1 MKLGGVG
8 EYDRITLLSVIFIIY
23 KKRKKSLSI
32 IAHNS
37 DNHSKVLLN
46 IMQDLGVQNLKNIW
60 ENLSMPRL
68 ILKAE
73 DKEWIWIN

>member
-8 EYDRITLLSVIFIIY
+8 EYDQITLLSVIFIIY

-46 IMQDLGVQNLKNIW
+46 IMQDLGVQNLKNI
-60 ENLSMPRL
+60 
-68 ILKAE
+68 
-73 DKEWIWIN
+73 